1 MLLVDNILLFP
12 LTGFLSVLRKI
23 HAAAEQEYANEGDT
37 VRTQLTD
44 LYMMLETG
52 RITTEEFTSKE
63 SELLDRLDAIMS
75 RKSATSNEEE
85 TEQT

>member
-1 MLLVDNILLFP
+1 M
-12 LTGFLSVLRKI
+12 LRKI
-23 HAAAEQEYANEGDT
+23 HAAAEQEYANEGDA
-37 VRTQLTD
+37 VRTQLSD